1 MIKIAVILAAGSGH
15 RFGAHTPKQFLKVA
29 GLPILEH
36 TLRAFQSSPDIDR
49 ICIVAHPD
57 HIADVKLICDNANIS
72 KLESIIPG
80 GAERRDSALAA
91 IRHLSSLPD
100 QSIILFHDAARPLV
114 SQRIIRDCV
123 NALNTNVAVAAGIP
137 SSDTLWEV
145 NDDHTIA
152 DIPPRNRYFRAQTPQ
167 GFHLGIIRNA
177 YEQAAR
183 DPRFV
188 PTDDCGVVARYAPD
202 TRIAV
207 VDGDPANIKVTFP
220 ADIAFVEALLD
231 SHAPVN
237 PLNP

>member
-1 MIKIAVILAAGSGH
+1 MIKLAVILAAGSGR
-15 RFGAHTPKQFLKVA
+15 RFGAETPKQFLKVA
-29 GLPILEH
+29 GATILEH

-57 HIADVKLICDNANIS
+57 HLADVKTICDNANIS
-72 KLESIIPG
+72 KLDSIIPG
-80 GAERRDSALAA
+80 GNERRDSALAA

-123 NALNTNVAVAAGIP
+123 EALNINDAVAAGIP

-145 NDDHTIA
+145 NDDHTIT
-152 DIPPRNRYFRAQTPQ
+152 DIPPRSRYFRAQTPQ
-167 GFHLGIIRNA
+167 GFRLGIIRDT
-177 YEQAAR
+177 YERAAL

-188 PTDDCGVVARYAPD
+188 PTDDCGVIARYAPE

-207 VDGDPANIKVTFP
+207 VDGDPDNIKVTFP
-220 ADIAFVEALLD
+220 GDLAFVEAVLD
-231 SHAPVN
+231 SRTPFN
-237 PLNP
+237 PFNP